1 MAYKG
6 GRLLAPALA
15 DVGRIGALLAQK
27 RKAAASAASKAT
39 SSQPGY
45 YEKEIN
51 EALGKVEYGNRGFD
65 NPMYDGVLAIKE
77 QTAVNKRSFDNGEID
92 AVEYNRRQNKILSEA
107 QRVVAVYNGKMAGLE
122 ELDKGIEDG
131 TFHVMNKE
139 MISGAP
145 NNPEASTMT
154 GYGIEKRSSFGYN
167 DLTGD
172 LEFVEIAFPKNAD
185 GIPIFAFDKN
195 GDEIKKEDV
204 DDISF
209 IYNGDFLS
217 QSRDKVIQDL
227 RESFP
232 EESGYSFTEGGLRS
246 FIVED
251 PNGNKINIRV
261 KDPSQDAYQESQYL
275 SGRAAELRRILG
287 NEGYLSDGFIGKDG
301 NKIEAP
307 LDVRTPEYLDKG
319 IPMMRRTNLRTSDLV
334 DIGFK
339 RIRTVDVAGKTEA
352 FAKRI
357 ADRFKVVSMD
367 EPVILDQDAGLVKYV
382 SVSDPSSNEKIK
394 QYIEADINRKYTY
407 DDLVTLGY
415 DLGMR
420 GLYFS
425 DRGKVMEG
433 VTDETL
439 KEKFNYLKDENGN
452 EIVVEKED
460 FIFKTNKN
468 NVVTELTKK
477 QEQIIKADLRHRYT
491 MSTGRDV
498 DYYYTKIS
506 DAAIKED
513 EIKSAPISSTT
524 IPLADT
530 FASTQLA
537 TKTPISAEYAGKI
550 SEVENVVTAK
560 GITKSLSIPEVLSP
574 TMTKAFKGFRTY
586 RNQTMDQIT
595 GVSVK
600 MVGNKYNV
608 FLIGP
613 ATIGQVERKTPAIGQ
628 APEVTQ
634 RTQEGIPSAM
644 SGILNTN
651 EVQRVYET
659 LFKNND
665 AFQARANSL
674 GYDYKTANY
683 GLALYQ
689 IFNQL

>member
-39 SSQPGY
+39 ASQPGY

-77 QTAVNKRSFDNGEID
+77 QTAVNKRSFDNGQID
-92 AVEYNRRQNKILSEA
+92 AIEYNRRQNKILSEA

-122 ELDKGIEDG
+122 ELDKGITDG
-131 TFHVMNKE
+131 TFHRINKE
-139 MISGAP
+139 LIVGAP
-145 NNPEASTMT
+145 VNPEASTMT
-154 GYGIEKRSSFGYN
+154 GIAIEKRGSMGFN

-172 LEFVEIAFPKNAD
+172 LEFVEISYPKNAD

-209 IYNGDFLS
+209 VYNGDFLS

-227 RESFP
+227 RKAFP
-232 EESGYSFTEGGLRS
+232 EQSGYSFTEGGLRS

-287 NEGYLSDGFIGKDG
+287 DEGYLSDGFIGKNG

-319 IPMMRRTNLRTSDLV
+319 IPMMRRTNLKTSDLV

-339 RIRTVDVAGKTEA
+339 RIRTVDVPGKTEA

-394 QYIEADINRKYTY
+394 QYIEADINRKYSY

-425 DRGKVMEG
+425 DRGQVMEG

-439 KEKFNYLKDENGN
+439 QERFNYLKDENGN
-452 EIVVEKED
+452 EIVVKKED
-460 FIFKTNKN
+460 FIFKTNNN
-468 NVVTELTKK
+468 NVVTELTEK

-530 FASTQLA
+530 FANTQLA
-537 TKTPISAEYAGKI
+537 TKTPITAEYAGKI
-550 SEVENVVTAK
+550 AEVENVVTGG

-613 ATIGQVERKTPAIGQ
+613 ATIGQVERKTPATDQ

-644 SGILNTN
+644 SGILNPN

-665 AFQARANSL
+665 AFQAAANGL

>member
-39 SSQPGY
+39 ASQPGY

-77 QTAVNKRSFDNGEID
+77 QTAVNKRSFDNGQID
-92 AVEYNRRQNKILSEA
+92 AIEYNRRQNKILSEA

-122 ELDKGIEDG
+122 ELDKGITDG
-131 TFHVMNKE
+131 TFHRINKE
-139 MISGAP
+139 LIVGAP
-145 NNPEASTMT
+145 VNPEASTMT
-154 GYGIEKRSSFGYN
+154 GIAIEKRGSMGFN

-172 LEFVEIAFPKNAD
+172 LEFVEISYPKNAD

-209 IYNGDFLS
+209 VYNGDFLS

-227 RESFP
+227 RKAFP
-232 EESGYSFTEGGLRS
+232 EQSGYSFTEGGLRS

-261 KDPSQDAYQESQYL
+261 KDPSQDAYQESQYI

-287 NEGYLSDGFIGKDG
+287 DEGYLSDGFIGKDG

-319 IPMMRRTNLRTSDLV
+319 IPMMRRTNLKTSDLV

-339 RIRTVDVAGKTEA
+339 RIRTVDVPGKTEA

-394 QYIEADINRKYTY
+394 Q
-407 DDLVTLGY
+407 
-415 DLGMR
+415 
-420 GLYFS
+420 
-425 DRGKVMEG
+425 
-433 VTDETL
+433 
-439 KEKFNYLKDENGN
+439 
-452 EIVVEKED
+452 
-460 FIFKTNKN
+460 
-468 NVVTELTKK
+468 
-477 QEQIIKADLRHRYT
+477 
-491 MSTGRDV
+491 
-498 DYYYTKIS
+498 
-506 DAAIKED
+506 
-513 EIKSAPISSTT
+513 
-524 IPLADT
+524 
-530 FASTQLA
+530 
-537 TKTPISAEYAGKI
+537 
-550 SEVENVVTAK
+550 
-560 GITKSLSIPEVLSP
+560 
-574 TMTKAFKGFRTY
+574 
-586 RNQTMDQIT
+586 
-595 GVSVK
+595 
-600 MVGNKYNV
+600 
-608 FLIGP
+608 
-613 ATIGQVERKTPAIGQ
+613 
-628 APEVTQ
+628 
-634 RTQEGIPSAM
+634 
-644 SGILNTN
+644 
-651 EVQRVYET
+651 
-659 LFKNND
+659 
-665 AFQARANSL
+665 
-674 GYDYKTANY
+674 
-683 GLALYQ
+683 
-689 IFNQL
+689 